1 MNVARPEAF
10 GLLFLL
16 VPIVLV
22 AVNGYRRGTA
32 DLERLGGR
40 WQRENLSSL
49 FMVKWFFSTFF
60 YVLGFAFGTLAL
72 AGISWGERP
81 VEETRSGMD
90 IAFLVDVSRSM
101 LAKDIPPSRLERAGD
116 VMRGVVQ
123 EFSGSRFSLVAFKG
137 RAVRLVP
144 LTEDIH
150 AVEAV
155 IEALSP
161 DLMSSAGTDL
171 DAGIRAAIESF
182 PEKMDRNRAIV
193 AFTDGEYLSGLP
205 YASARRAGTAG
216 IPIFLVGAGS
226 EAGSEIVLPDGTVV
240 TDEDGRPVVS
250 SLKAGVLA
258 EIAEA
263 SAGGVFL
270 LSDPQIVSR
279 LSEALSGFEREST
292 STGFRLEPVPRYRM
306 FLMISLVCFLI
317 YIAIRVVKWKK
328 AF

>member
-22 AVNGYRRGTA
+22 AVNGYRRGLG

-40 WQRENLSSL
+40 WQRENLSNL
-49 FMVKWFFSTFF
+49 FMVKWFFAIFF
-60 YVLGFAFGTLAL
+60 FILGFAFGVLAL

-90 IAFLVDVSRSM
+90 ITFLVDVSRSM
-101 LAKDIPPSRLERAGD
+101 LAKDVPPSRLERAGD

-137 RAVRLVP
+137 RAVQLVP

-150 AVEAV
+150 SVETV

-161 DLMSSAGTDL
+161 DLMSAAGTDL

-182 PEKMDRNRAIV
+182 PEKMDRNRVVV
-193 AFTDGEYLSGLP
+193 AFTDGEFLSGLP
-205 YASARRAGTAG
+205 FASARRAGEAG
-216 IPIFLVGAGS
+216 IPIFMIGAGS
-226 EAGSEIVLPDGTVV
+226 EGGAEIVLTDGTVV

-250 SLKAGVLA
+250 SLKSGVLA
-258 EIAEA
+258 EIADA
-263 SAGGVFL
+263 SGGGVFL
-270 LSDPQIVSR
+270 LSDPQIVSHIND
-279 LSEALSGFEREST
+279 ALSGFEQEGT